1 MADKLNETSWKDSL
15 KALSYLPRF
24 FKMVWV
30 SGRWLTV
37 TNLLTRLLKSLIPV
51 VMLWVGK
58 LIIDEII
65 LQVGSADKDFSLL
78 WWYLLIEFALAVV
91 SDLLNRIIGLT
102 DGLLGDLYANR
113 SSVELIHKAATMS
126 LAQFEDPEFYDKLE
140 RARRQTTGRVT
151 LISLVLTQLQE
162 LITVLSLLTGL
173 IVFEPWLIGILFIAI
188 IPSFINEIY
197 FSRVSY
203 SLSRSWTPERREL
216 DYLRFVG
223 ASDATAKETKLFGL
237 AGFISDRFAD
247 IANKYYIANRNLAIR
262 RTSWGILF
270 HIIGDIAYY
279 GAYVF
284 IIIRTVTGILSVG
297 DLTFLAGSFGQLRN
311 QLQGIFSRFSKI
323 TENALFLQDYFTFL
337 EITPIITSDEKGLEV
352 PNPVKQGFT
361 FENVSFKYPG
371 SERWTLRELS
381 FSLGAGEKLALV
393 GENGAGKTTLA
404 KLIARLYDPTSGRIL
419 LDGIDIREYNLEAY
433 HKAIGVIFQDYV
445 KYYFT
450 AGENIGVG
458 LIEEIDNQVRI
469 ENAAEQSLAASVI
482 AKLPEHYRQILG
494 RRFAGG
500 KELSGGEWQK
510 IALARAYMKNAQLI
524 ILDEPTATLDARS
537 EFEAFHRFAELM
549 KEKTA
554 VLISHRFSTVRM
566 ADRILVLQDGTVREI
581 GTHEEL
587 IQNQDLYAELF
598 TMQAKAYW

>member
-1 MADKLNETSWKDSL
+1 MATKSNETSWKDSL
-15 KALSYLPRF
+15 TALTYLPRF
-24 FKMVWV
+24 FRMVWI
-30 SGRWLTV
+30 SGKWLTSS
-37 TNLLTRLLKSLIPV
+37 NLAARLVKALIPV
-51 VMLWVGK
+51 AMLWVGK

-65 LQVGSADKDFSLL
+65 LQVGTSEKEYGLL
-78 WWYLLIEFALAVV
+78 WLYLFIEFALAVA
-91 SDLLNRIIGLT
+91 SDLLNRVISLT

-162 LITVLSLLTGL
+162 LITVFSLLTGL
-173 IVFEPWLIGILFIAI
+173 VVFEPWLIGLLLIAI

-216 DYLRFVG
+216 DYLRYIG
-223 ASDATAKETKLFGL
+223 ASDTTAKETKLFGL
-237 AGFISDRFAD
+237 AGFISERFAS
-247 IANKYYIANRNLAIR
+247 IAHKYYLANRNLAIR
-262 RTSWGILF
+262 RTSWGMLF
-270 HIIGDIAYY
+270 HVIGDIAYY

-284 IIIRTVTGILSVG
+284 IIIRTVGGILSVG
-297 DLTFLAGSFGQLRN
+297 DLTFLAGSFSQLRN
-311 QLQGIFSRFSKI
+311 QLQGIFSRFSRI

-337 EITPIITSDEKGLEV
+337 EITPIIPSDDTGIDV
-352 PNPVKQGFT
+352 PNPIMTGFT

-371 SERWTLRELS
+371 SDRWTLRNLS
-381 FSLGAGEKLALV
+381 FQLGAKEKLALV

-419 LDGIDIREYNLEAY
+419 LDGVDIRDYNLEKY

-445 KYYFT
+445 RYYFT

-458 LIEEIDNQVRI
+458 LVEEIENQPRI
-469 ENAAEQSLAASVI
+469 EHAADQSLASWVI
-482 AKLPEHYRQILG
+482 DKLPDRYLQQLG

-500 KELSGGEWQK
+500 KDLSGGEWQK

-537 EFEAFHRFAELM
+537 EFEAFHRFSEMM

-566 ADRILVLQDGTVREI
+566 ADRILVLQNGTIREI

-587 IQNQDLYAELF
+587 MENQDLYAELF
-598 TMQAKAYW
+598 TMHAKAYW